1 MKITIHSGNWE
12 ELDIDALAV
21 LQAAN
26 ATPDAA
32 LDARLGG
39 LLGELRDNGEWTMRQ
54 PSKEAPAWAAGR
66 PEFRKRASATTVS
79 E

>member
-21 LQAAN
+21 PRAAD

-39 LLGELRDNGEWTMRQ
+39 LLGELRDNGEWTG
-54 PSKEAPAWAAGR
+54 KPANAR
-66 PEFRKRASATTVS
+66 
-79 E
+79 